1 MKTDWDLIRAVMN
14 AAIDS
19 CERLEKNGYEEKHRG
34 LEVDVGGQ
42 QVRVYDFLVSA
53 WTMPEQMRYEI
64 IRARHDQNID
74 LPYVPETARILTA
87 VAAACAEIVN
97 AGQSEATEKVM
108 QGMMRWY
115 QNHFDVHVERAIKEA

>member
-1 MKTDWDLIRAVMN
+1 MKTDWDLIRAAMN

-19 CERLEKNGYEEKHRG
+19 CERLEKNGYEEAHRS

-42 QVRVYDFLVSA
+42 AVRVYDFLVSA

-87 VAAACAEIVN
+87 VAAACAEVVG
-97 AGQSEATEKVM
+97 AGQSEALEKAM
-108 QGMMRWY
+108 QGMTHWY
-115 QNHFDVHVERAIKEA
+115 RHHFDVHVERAIKGA